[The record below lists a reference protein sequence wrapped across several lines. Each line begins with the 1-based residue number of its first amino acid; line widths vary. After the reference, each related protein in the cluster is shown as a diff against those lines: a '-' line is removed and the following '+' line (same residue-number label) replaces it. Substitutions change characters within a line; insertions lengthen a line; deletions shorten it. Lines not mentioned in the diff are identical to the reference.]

1 MFFLAGCFLPLGLL
15 FFSKFSYIKFI
26 VREPDFPEEWLMVL
40 KMVKW
45 TKNGSKTCFSWIYWK
60 DWSWIFTE
68 FVLFGM
74 LLHKFHIWE
83 NYSFSDMGQ
92 NVLRQSFWMNFS
104 LIMSLEQIYETELE
118 ISLLWVFAWCEK
130 PLSCRSH
137 SCTLWK
143 NFFGSK
149 NLGDWPKAG
158 IFEFIDNVSTW

>member
-1 MFFLAGCFLPLGLL
+1 MAFWHCCMSVVLLYLHLAFFIFNMPFFVFLFDWFLCFFGQA
-15 FFSKFSYIKFI
+15 
-26 VREPDFPEEWLMVL
+26 
-40 KMVKW
+40 
-45 TKNGSKTCFSWIYWK
+45 KTGFSWIYWK

-74 LLHKFHIWE
+74 FLHKFHIWE

-130 PLSCRSH
+130 PLSCGSH
-137 SCTLWK
+137 SWTLCK

-149 NLGDWPKAG
+149 NLGKGPKTG

>member
-1 MFFLAGCFLPLGLL
+1 MT
-15 FFSKFSYIKFI
+15 
-26 VREPDFPEEWLMVL
+26 EPDIPEEWLMLL
-40 KMVKW
+40 KLVKW
-45 TKNGSKTCFSWIYWK
+45 NKNGSNTGFSWIYWE

-74 LLHKFHIWE
+74 FLHKFHIWE
-83 NYSFSDMGQ
+83 NFSFSDMGQ

-104 LIMSLEQIYETELE
+104 SIMSLEQIYETELE
-118 ISLLWVFAWCEK
+118 ISLLWVFAWREK

-149 NLGDWPKAG
+149 NLGDWPKTDFW
-158 IFEFIDNVSTW
+158 IYW